1 MYEADYLS
9 APQFTSLPSV
19 QHVFLFRNAGIAEL
33 MSQEEFMLD
42 KGGSIVQC
50 DGVLVISEE
59 RQKEDTYV
67 CNDTSRVWSYL
78 AVNQEALRAAGN
90 SRNEKEGMVT
100 S

>member
-1 MYEADYLS
+1 
-9 APQFTSLPSV
+9 
-19 QHVFLFRNAGIAEL
+19 
-33 MSQEEFMLD
+33 MLD

-50 DGVLVISEE
+50 DGVLVISEA
-59 RQKEDTYV
+59 RHKEDTYV
-67 CNDTSRVWSYL
+67 CNDRNRIWGYL